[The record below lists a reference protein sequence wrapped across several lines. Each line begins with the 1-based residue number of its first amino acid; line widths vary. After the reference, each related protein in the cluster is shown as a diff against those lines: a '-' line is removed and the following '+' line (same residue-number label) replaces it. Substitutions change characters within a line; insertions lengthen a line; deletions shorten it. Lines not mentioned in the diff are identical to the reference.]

1 MKLTPAQAAAAV
13 GMTKAGII
21 RAIHKGKLS
30 ATRNEDGHFEIDP
43 AELFRVYEPV
53 ATVGNS
59 NDEVDANVTD
69 HQSDSLRDKVEML
82 ERMLRDKDDV
92 IADLRKRLDAE
103 SDERRK
109 LTMLLTT
116 AQQPAKQ
123 ETPKRKGFWARI
135 FGSEE

>member
-1 MKLTPAQAAAAV
+1 MTLTPAQAAAAV

-43 AELFRVYEPV
+43 AELFRVYAPV
-53 ATVGNS
+53 ATGGNS
-59 NDEVDANVTD
+59 DDEVDGNATD
-69 HQSDSLRDKVEML
+69 HQAESLREKVEML

-92 IADLRKRLDAE
+92 IADLRNRLDAE

-109 LTMLLTT
+109 LTLMLTT
-116 AQQPAKQ
+116 TQQPA
-123 ETPKRKGFWARI
+123 TPSEAKPKGFWARL
-135 FGSEE
+135 FGSE